1 MCDAQ
6 WEVAWPWRAGPVVL
20 AGEDG
25 AGAGAR
31 DSGVGRA
38 RSLTDDDLEEL
49 KGCMDLGSIC
59 SAAEQQTR

>member
-6 WEVAWPWRAGPVVL
+6 WEVAWPWRARPVVL

-38 RSLTDDDLEEL
+38 SSLTDDDLEEL
-49 KGCMDLGSIC
+49 VWI
-59 SAAEQQTR
+59 